1 MDSVAGLRSS
11 FISICFVDPPENT
24 SLSSPSISVE
34 EGKIPP
40 RIVCSSRAYPEPE
53 FSWWRNAVNIVNGSS
68 LIVNTVME
76 RSDAGV
82 YTCVASNKHGNHS
95 TDAVIDIH
103 CTYAMSMLLRVE
115 GGWNSVLTLWL
126 AGGFRYS

>member
-1 MDSVAGLRSS
+1 MNGLRAKEDGAPFSR
-11 FISICFVDPPENT
+11 SILIADPPENT
-24 SLSSPSISVE
+24 SLSSPVISVE

-53 FSWWRNAVNIVNGSS
+53 FSWWRNAANIVNGSS

-76 RSDAGV
+76 RNDAGV

-103 CTYAMSMLLRVE
+103 CTYFMRVFVLC
-115 GGWNSVLTLWL
+115 GG
-126 AGGFRYS
+126 AGRGDTDFGR